1 MQIGCAN
8 RLCKIWEFSPEIY
21 DSQQGL
27 ASFPLQCKVV
37 SLLPTSDYSASLIMP
52 DLPSPNLTPDLA
64 AEPADFMTSFLARL
78 NSESLKNQSQIL
90 DELANSEAGL
100 AVLMRFLQD
109 RQAGLTGIIEGK
121 VYQTLRSANPQTQ
134 AFLQAEFPQGIVPL
148 TSERQIDYAP
158 LQALLAEQS
167 FEAADRLTI
176 EKLCELA
183 GEMAVQRKWLY
194 FTEVTNFPATDLQT
208 IDKLWRVHSGGK
220 FGFSVQR
227 DLWLSAAKN
236 WEKLWHQIGWKN
248 GNSWT
253 RYPQEFT
260 WSLDAPK
267 GHLPLSNQLR
277 GVRVIAALLT
287 HPAWN

>member
-1 MQIGCAN
+1 
-8 RLCKIWEFSPEIY
+8 
-21 DSQQGL
+21 
-27 ASFPLQCKVV
+27 
-37 SLLPTSDYSASLIMP
+37 MP
-52 DLPSPNLTPDLA
+52 DLSSPNLTPDLA
-64 AEPADFMTSFLARL
+64 AADFMTTFLARL

-90 DELANSEAGL
+90 EELATSEAGL
-100 AVLMRFLQD
+100 TVLMRFL
-109 RQAGLTGIIEGK
+109 RERSTLEATPASIIEGK
-121 VYQTLRSANPQTQ
+121 VYQTLRLANPQTQ

-148 TSERQIDYAP
+148 TSERSIDYVP

-194 FTEVTNFPATDLQT
+194 FTEISSFPSTDLQT
-208 IDKLWRVHSGGK
+208 IDALWRVHSGGK

-227 DLWLSAAKN
+227 ELWLSAAKN
-236 WEKLWHQIGWKN
+236 WEKLWHQIGWKT

-260 WSLDAPK
+260 WSLDAPR

-287 HPAWN
+287 HPAWG

>member
-1 MQIGCAN
+1 
-8 RLCKIWEFSPEIY
+8 
-21 DSQQGL
+21 
-27 ASFPLQCKVV
+27 
-37 SLLPTSDYSASLIMP
+37 MP
-52 DLPSPNLTPDLA
+52 DLSSPNVTPDLA
-64 AEPADFMTSFLARL
+64 AGSAAEFMTTFLARL

-90 DELANSEAGL
+90 EELATSEAGL
-100 AVLMRFLQD
+100 AVLMRFLQE
-109 RQAGLTGIIEGK
+109 RSAPETASAGVIEGK

-148 TSERQIDYAP
+148 ASERQIDYAP

-183 GEMAVQRKWLY
+183 GEQAIQRKWLY
-194 FTEVTNFPATDLQT
+194 FTEVSNFPITDLQT
-208 IDKLWRVHSGGK
+208 IDALWRVHSSGK

-227 DLWLSAAKN
+227 ELWLNAAKN

-260 WSLDAPK
+260 WSLEAPK

-287 HPAWN
+287 HPAWG